1 MNSPKDQKNFLDR
14 KLGEKWLHNGSLY
27 SLGLQVETYKSPI
40 DNKQLTNKISD
51 TVFDSDCSKSAYI
64 GDLGL
69 EFADMLEEV
78 LSYEDGSCCS
88 TALFVN
94 ISEGDSLVSECPV
107 DLNFSRFFISL
118 KSSFPE
124 VIKNICW

>member
-1 MNSPKDQKNFLDR
+1 QKNFLDR
-14 KLGEKWLHNGSLY
+14 KLTDKWLRNGSVHG
-27 SLGLQVETYKSPI
+27 LGLQVETYKSPI

-51 TVFDSDCSKSAYI
+51 TVFDSDCSKSSYI
-64 GDLGL
+64 DDLGL
-69 EFADMLEEV
+69 EFADVLEEV
-78 LSYEDGSCCS
+78 LSYEDGSFCS

-107 DLNFSRFFISL
+107 DLDFSRFFISP
-118 KSSFPE
+118 KISFPE